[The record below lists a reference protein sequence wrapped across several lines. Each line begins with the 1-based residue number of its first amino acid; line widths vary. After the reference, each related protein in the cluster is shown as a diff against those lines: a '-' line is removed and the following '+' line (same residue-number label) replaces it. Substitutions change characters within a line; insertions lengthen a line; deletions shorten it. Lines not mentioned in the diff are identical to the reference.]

1 MEVHLL
7 LLQPLEI
14 NPVQAEVVALLFW
27 AEVLLEGLQWGQVL
41 LAVNMVV
48 VVVEGIETHA
58 KRVVA
63 WQVVQVLQ
71 VL

>member
-1 MEVHLL
+1 VEVHLL